1 MRILVVG
8 AGAVGGYY
16 GGRLSQAGRDVTF
29 LLRERRAA
37 QVRERGLNL
46 ISPRGDVSLQPEI
59 VSADELRAAGQPYD
73 LILVSTKSYAL
84 AAAMEDF
91 APAAGPGSLVL
102 PMLNGMQHL
111 DALDARFGRE
121 RVLGGTVR
129 IMAEVLPNGD
139 IWQHNPLDQLA
150 FGFRPPS
157 ASNAARSAEIR
168 EALTVHGFSTNES
181 PDVVGDM
188 WQKWWLLAAI
198 GATCVLADGSI
209 GEARRAP
216 EGASFTRSVLD
227 ESMAVAS
234 ANGFPPRQP
243 LVEEMYGR
251 FGDPESTVTSS
262 LYRDMKAGAAV
273 ESDQILGDLIRRS
286 NGVPTPLLRAAY
298 VRLQVYE
305 ERRMRTLRK

>member
-16 GGRLSQAGRDVTF
+16 GGRLQQAGRNVTF

-37 QVRERGLNL
+37 QVREHGLNL
-46 ISPRGDVSLQPEI
+46 ISPRGDVSLHPAI
-59 VSADELRAAGQPYD
+59 VSANELHAMNQPYD

-84 AAAMEDF
+84 AAAIEDF
-91 APAAGPGSLVL
+91 APAVGPDSLVL

-111 DALDARFGRE
+111 DTLDARFGRE

-139 IWQHNPLDQLA
+139 IWQHNPLDQLT
-150 FGFRPPS
+150 FGFRPP
-157 ASNAARSAEIR
+157 AAQNAARSEEILD
-168 EALTVHGFSTNES
+168 ALTVFGFSTTAS

-216 EGASFTRSVLD
+216 EGANFTRNVLD

-234 ANGFPPRQP
+234 ANGFSPRQP
-243 LVEEMYGR
+243 LVDEMYGR

-262 LYRDMKAGAAV
+262 LYRDMKAGTAV
-273 ESDQILGDLIRRS
+273 ESDQILGDLIRRAGS
-286 NGVPTPLLRAAY
+286 VPVPLLRAAF
-298 VRLQVYE
+298 VKLKVYE
-305 ERRMRTLRK
+305 AQRAQGTAH